1 MDHGAA
7 RRAEHAEVWR
17 WEEETMVA
25 WLRDTCGL
33 GRVFTA
39 EEIHAAHGRILMNA
53 TSLDL
58 ERWGGE
64 LGRGAGLYPVYSMM
78 NTSCRNNTK
87 STVMADHRVQIRAKT
102 RIMPG
107 EEITNEYLRPET
119 STLLRR
125 PLIKDKWFFHCS
137 CPRCRDPTELGENW
151 HAGI

>member
-7 RRAEHAEVWR
+7 RRAEHREVWQ

-33 GRVFTA
+33 GHVFTA

-78 NTSCRNNTK
+78 NTSCRIELETK
-87 STVMADHRVQIRAKT
+87 AK
-102 RIMPG
+102 
-107 EEITNEYLRPET
+107 
-119 STLLRR
+119 
-125 PLIKDKWFFHCS
+125 
-137 CPRCRDPTELGENW
+137 
-151 HAGI
+151 